1 MGSVYLSIGAHVFL
15 DRSNRE
21 LSDLHGKRV
30 SMIIAKFLTAEE
42 VIKNK
47 ISFEIAIEGTFDPL
61 HPALT
66 L

>member
-1 MGSVYLSIGAHVFL
+1 VFL